1 MYLDALA
8 VSDAMR
14 AMEGG
19 GPAAMPDAMME
30 DAWVQVARQHGL
42 RPAAGATT
50 TAAAA
55 GPAPRRPRRGS
66 VATPS
71 AAAHDGEPAPAPRD
85 RRGSVSS
92 VVGSM

>member
-19 GPAAMPDAMME
+19 GAAAPDAMME

-50 TAAAA
+50 TAAA

-71 AAAHDGEPAPAPRD
+71 AAAHDGDPAPAPRD